1 MKALVFVTFSLF
13 LLNNCTTSSPNKSQ
27 VSSVVPTVPQDQVYL
42 AAYEAAS
49 QSAEIYANFETLLQ
63 ARVTYLSP
71 AFMKAY
77 ETREQALQLIPLHA
91 FGTLTHKIGFLV
103 SLFTPND
110 TAERFADN
118 TYWSITLQVGEQ
130 TYKRTLLLPQREKLR
145 LQSFFPHISSWS
157 KEFLLVF
164 TPDDLTSTPKQSHA
178 PLRLSLHHPQ
188 AGVILT
194 WDQSNKLQ

>member
-1 MKALVFVTFSLF
+1 MKDLIFAIASLF
-13 LLNNCTTSSPNKSQ
+13 LLNACTTTGPNKSQ
-27 VSSVVPTVPQDQVYL
+27 AARVVPTVAQDQNYL

-49 QSAEIYANFETLLQ
+49 QSAEIYTNFETLMQ

-77 ETREQALQLIPLHA
+77 ETREQALQLVPLHA
-91 FGTLTHKIGFLV
+91 FGTLTNKVGFLV

-118 TYWSITLQVGEQ
+118 TYWNITLQAGEQ

-157 KEFLLVF
+157 KEYFLVF
-164 TPDDLTSTPKQSHA
+164 TPDDLATPPTQSHA

-194 WDQSNKLQ
+194 WDQAQ